1 MRPPMIDKLQNDL
14 IELIE
19 KDESPSVTIEEAAK
33 LLGQDR
39 DCLRQSIASGTCPF
53 GYGGTNPGGSRFGR
67 VSKLAL
73 WNFLTKGIA

>member
-1 MRPPMIDKLQNDL
+1 MKKNRVKHIVIAAAAYAVYVLAAGLSRGYITPITALGDL
-14 IELIE
+14 I
-19 KDESPSVTIEEAAK
+19 V
-33 LLGQDR
+33 
-39 DCLRQSIASGTCPF
+39 PF